1 MDGQRPGLKKRPG
14 NGRLI
19 HGPEPDRRKMLN
31 PIERYSISELI
42 FSLEREMDKQK
53 KRKQQ
58 DRDEKAIKELETK
71 LTFLWDF
78 LLTRE

>member
-1 MDGQRPGLKKRPG
+1 MLVHSLD
-14 NGRLI
+14 
-19 HGPEPDRRKMLN
+19 PDRRKMLN

-53 KRKQQ
+53 KRKQP
-58 DRDEKAIKELETK
+58 DRDEKAMRELETK

>member
-1 MDGQRPGLKKRPG
+1 MKKKLESG
-14 NGRLI
+14 MLI
-19 HGPEPDRRKMLN
+19 HGPDRRKMLN

-42 FSLEREMDKQK
+42 FSLEREIDKHK
-53 KRKQQ
+53 KREQP
-58 DRDEKAIKELETK
+58 DRDEKAIRELETK

>member
-1 MDGQRPGLKKRPG
+1 MKNRPESGM
-14 NGRLI
+14 LI
-19 HGPEPDRRKMLN
+19 HGPNPDRRKMLN

-53 KRKQQ
+53 KRKQP

>member
-1 MDGQRPGLKKRPG
+1 MLVHD
-14 NGRLI
+14 
-19 HGPEPDRRKMLN
+19 PDRRKMLN

-42 FSLEREMDKQK
+42 FSLEIEMDKHK
-53 KRKQQ
+53 KREQP
-58 DRDEKAIKELETK
+58 DRDEKAIRELETK

>member
-1 MDGQRPGLKKRPG
+1 M
-14 NGRLI
+14 LI
-19 HGPEPDRRKMLN
+19 HGPNPDRRKMLN

-53 KRKQQ
+53 KRKQP